1 MKFFKEFKE
10 FINRGNVVDMAVG
23 VVIATAFGKI
33 TSSLVSDIIMP
44 LMSMLTG
51 GISFEDKKW
60 VLSPAVPAT
69 DTTPEIAEVAVKYGL
84 FLQYVVDFLIVAL
97 AVFIFIKVF
106 TAAGNK
112 AMALRKKKEEEEK
125 KKSRHPN
132 RQTKKCCL
140 PKYEIFLKSRI
151 KSNFLKLTRNKCC
164 PVGAKLKKARC
175 KNGSRKFGAF
185 GGIFFFCGK
194 INQLYVE

>member
-1 MKFFKEFKE
+1 
-10 FINRGNVVDMAVG
+10 
-23 VVIATAFGKI
+23 
-33 TSSLVSDIIMP
+33 
-44 LMSMLTG
+44 MLTG

-84 FLQYVVDFLIVAL
+84 FLQYVVDFLIVSL

-125 KKSRHPN
+125 KEEPAPEPSN
-132 RQTKKCCL
+132 EEVLLT
-140 PKYEIFLKSRI
+140 EIRDLLKEQ
-151 KSNFLKLTRNKCC
+151 
-164 PVGAKLKKARC
+164 
-175 KNGSRKFGAF
+175 
-185 GGIFFFCGK
+185 
-194 INQLYVE
+194 NQK